1 MRISAISRWTAIPHN
16 RFLSRIGGGVSP
28 PLFFLHLTLVFS
40 CEWPGIINPITLAV
54 NNLFFTNNDHMT
66 LYFYFSVVLLALLL
80 FFPVNKLIWVMSVRR
95 LQKKQQQE
103 LSTQEINGQK
113 TRSRFIALILVIIFS
128 WFFNLQLLGTPNG

>member
-1 MRISAISRWTAIPHN
+1 
-16 RFLSRIGGGVSP
+16 
-28 PLFFLHLTLVFS
+28 
-40 CEWPGIINPITLAV
+40 
-54 NNLFFTNNDHMT
+54 MT